1 MDRATGTPIRALL
14 GGLALTALLVLA
26 EVVTGLLAG
35 SLALVS
41 DAGHALTDSA
51 GLLLALAA
59 ATAGRRP
66 ADVRRTYGYAR
77 YEVLV
82 VPVQVVALFAIAGY
96 IVYESVRRM
105 SDGHTVHTGPVIA
118 VGIGALVINLLVVR
132 LLHGHRHNLN
142 ARAAIV
148 EAGADAFGSAMV
160 IVSAVLISF
169 GAWGGLD
176 ALAGLG
182 IAVFIVPRAV
192 MLLHQSA
199 DILLESVPAGIDAD
213 AVMNAGREVPGVVDL
228 HDLHIWAIAPHFPS
242 LSAHVELVDA
252 KQSEQILTDLTVL
265 FRDRFGITHV
275 TLQPETPEMHRAI
288 ECCLGPDAAKLETGT
303 HSHTREAV

>member
-1 MDRATGTPIRALL
+1 MDRGTGTPIRALL
-14 GGLALTALLVLA
+14 GGLALTGLLVLA
-26 EVVTGLLAG
+26 EIVTGLMSG

-66 ADVRRTYGYAR
+66 ADLRRTYGYAR

-82 VPVQVVALFAIAGY
+82 VPVQVVALFGIAGY
-96 IVYESVRRM
+96 IVYESIRRM
-105 SDGHTVHTGPVIA
+105 FDGHAVETGPVIA
-118 VGIGALVINLLVVR
+118 VGLGALAINLLVVR
-132 LLHGHRHNLN
+132 MLDPHGHNLN

-160 IVSAVLISF
+160 VVSAVLISF

-176 ALAGLG
+176 AIAGLA
-182 IAVFIVPRAV
+182 IAVFIVPRAL

-199 DILLESVPAGIDAD
+199 DILLESVPAGIDPD
-213 AVMNAGREVPGVVDL
+213 AVMNAGRDVAGVVDL

-242 LSAHVELVDA
+242 LSAHVELADA
-252 KQSEQILTDLTVL
+252 TRTEQILTDLTVL
-265 FRDRFGITHV
+265 FRDRFGIAHV

-288 ECCLGPDAAKLETGT
+288 ECCLGPDAAKLEAPA
-303 HSHTREAV
+303 HSHAP

>member
-1 MDRATGTPIRALL
+1 MDRATGTPVRALL

-26 EVVTGLLAG
+26 EVVAGLMAG

-82 VPVQVVALFAIAGY
+82 VPVQVVALFGIAGY
-96 IVYESVRRM
+96 IVFESVRRM
-105 SDGHTVHTGPVIA
+105 ADGHTVDTAPVIV
-118 VGIGALVINLLVVR
+118 VGIGALFINLLVVR
-132 LLHGHRHNLN
+132 LLHGHQHNLN

-160 IVSAVLISF
+160 IVSAVLISL

-176 ALAGLG
+176 AVAGLA

-192 MLLHQSA
+192 MLLRQSA
-199 DILLESVPAGIDAD
+199 DILLESVPAGIDSD
-213 AVMNAGREVPGVVDL
+213 AVMAAGREVTGVVDL

-252 KQSEQILTDLTVL
+252 QQAEQILTDLTVL
-265 FRDRFGITHV
+265 FRDRFGIAHV
-275 TLQPETPEMHRAI
+275 TLQPETPAMHRAI